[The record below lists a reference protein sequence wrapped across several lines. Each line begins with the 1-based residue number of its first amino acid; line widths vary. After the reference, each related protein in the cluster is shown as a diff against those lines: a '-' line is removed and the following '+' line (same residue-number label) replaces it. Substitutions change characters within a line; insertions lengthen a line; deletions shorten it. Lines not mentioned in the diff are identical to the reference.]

1 MDTSSSDFT
10 KSVLT
15 SSSKTDPL
23 PINRY
28 KLSDKEI
35 LGEFPNTNE
44 EQLERIK
51 DDLLIISEILYNN
64 FYE

>member
-1 MDTSSSDFT
+1 LRGFST
-10 KSVLT
+10 
-15 SSSKTDPL
+15 L

-35 LGEFPNTNE
+35 LGEFPNINE